1 MWIVRRKDQMEYSC
15 LRSLS
20 VWNQGFRALKKKKK
34 IISQLEAKM
43 ACSNL
48 ACAVSPDFLE

>member
-1 MWIVRRKDQMEYSC
+1 MEYSC